1 MTDRVTVSL
10 DEDSRAAL
18 DALLEETGEGQSSV
32 IRRALT
38 FYAANVEAA
47 ETDVSADLQQYHRLL
62 STGEHVLLDVDFLH
76 CFLDYVYRDGDP
88 DPEFVAAADR
98 VGEYH
103 ATEYAERF
111 ADLGDVLEWLSLC
124 GFLTVR
130 EVEGDTYHVVFPSEP
145 TKEFMLRFIERSTAD
160 LPFEIEIEEGLAKA
174 LLTRRVRKRDC

>member
-18 DALLEETGEGQSSV
+18 DALLAETGKGQSAV

-38 FYAANVEAA
+38 FYAANMEAA
-47 ETDVSADLQQYHRLL
+47 STDVSADLQQYHRLL

-76 CFLDYVYRDGDP
+76 CFLDYVYRDGEP
-88 DPEFVAAADR
+88 DPEFIAATDSVA
-98 VGEYH
+98 EFN

-111 ADLGDVLEWLSLC
+111 SDLGEVLEWLSLC

-130 EVEGDTYHVVFPSEP
+130 GVENDTYHVVFPSEP
-145 TKEFMLRFIERSTAD
+145 TKRFMLRFVERSVSD
-160 LPFEIEIEEGLAKA
+160 LPFELDIEEGVAKA
-174 LLTRRVRKRDC
+174 LLTQQS